1 MKRIT
6 TLLISL
12 LLIGMLVVGGAHA
25 KIVTEQFLKNPSF
38 DSGGGNW
45 SVARYHDYQGYY
57 VGCVFQN
64 GEAYFWTHSHY
75 GEGVEYAYAY
85 IYQYLTLPDI
95 NSTLIKSATLSMK
108 YYNSLYS
115 QSLRIYL
122 DISGTKQY
130 FPTTRGK
137 WEIGTMNITSFVK
150 KYVGKRV
157 EVKAGWSSGWASG
170 HFYIDWVYLNITYNK
185 QSSSGGSGGWWG
197 GGGWSGGGGSWSGG
211 GGSWWGGGSS
221 WHGGGGFFG
230 ILGGWFGHTGAVN
243 QTYVEY
249 EVERMQELL
258 SITGGIIISI
268 LWVNVAVNYFSSDP
282 DKKKKAKEKSL
293 NAFVGTIIVA
303 IAVLGAMWI
312 IAGWLVG
319 AW

>member
-6 TLLISL
+6 TLLVSL

-25 KIVTEQFLKNPSF
+25 KVVTEEFLKNPSF

-45 SVARYHDYQGYY
+45 SVARYHDYYDGYY
-57 VGCVFQN
+57 VGCDFTN
-64 GEAYFWTHSHY
+64 GVAYFWTHSRY
-75 GEGVEYAYAY
+75 GEGVSYAYGY
-85 IYQYLTLPDI
+85 IYQYLTLPNI
-95 NSTLIKSATLSMK
+95 NTTLIKSATLSMRYK
-108 YYNSLYS
+108 NVLSS
-115 QSLRIYL
+115 QSLKIFL
-122 DISGTKQY
+122 DISGTRQY
-130 FPTTRGK
+130 FSTTKDK

-150 KYVGKRV
+150 QYVGKRV
-157 EVKAGWSSGWASG
+157 KVEAGWTSGWASG

-185 QSSSGGSGGWWG
+185 QSSSGGSG
-197 GGGWSGGGGSWSGG
+197 WSGGGGSWSGG
-211 GGSWWGGGSS
+211 GGAWSGGGSS

-249 EVERMQELL
+249 EVERMQEVL
-258 SITGGIIISI
+258 SIIGGITISI
-268 LWVNVAVNYFSSDP
+268 LWVKVAVNYFSGDP
-282 DKKKKAKEKSL
+282 DKRKKAKEQSL

-312 IAGWLVG
+312 ITGWLVG